1 MLIVCSTLHIIS
13 DNYFTMYGRTN
24 HHNNGGGE
32 TAPMLIPR
40 DRRHDDIDIET
51 SLSQSHN
58 ESTPHFLTSP
68 ASLTTG
74 SSWATEAFL
83 SCSPMVSGL
92 RSTIHLPNLD
102 LREARRAAMI
112 AANKKLESRW
122 SAEFEK
128 RSSRGKGGEGEE
140 EDVINLRR
148 GRSNS
153 LGNQSERN
161 QLRSSPLTLGAD
173 LLHRRTKSGLSLM
186 ELTSDAI
193 EQQQQQQPPPSTD
206 EEVIYEDIID
216 SEDVGYGSTIATSIP
231 KMYTEPL
238 KTTTITEEED
248 YMPTLKESQSC
259 NIADLGIVEFTS
271 SPHHQQHQYDRAIT
285 TADKTLVQ
293 ELKEEFAS
301 QSTHPLI
308 SIMYGLVN
316 TSIVLPVVM
325 SFGSIIYHDDFFRPY
340 LSVLMKLTVVSG
352 AVHQM
357 TFSTISS
364 LPFAVGQVQ
373 DAGLIFLSAM
383 ARDIVSQCKALGV
396 DDASILATTTI
407 GLSMFTAILGGA
419 LILVGKFKLASYCQ
433 LLPSSVVGGYLAYIG
448 FFCGQVRL
456 Q

>member
-1 MLIVCSTLHIIS
+1 
-13 DNYFTMYGRTN
+13 
-24 HHNNGGGE
+24 
-32 TAPMLIPR
+32 
-40 DRRHDDIDIET
+40 
-51 SLSQSHN
+51 
-58 ESTPHFLTSP
+58 
-68 ASLTTG
+68 
-74 SSWATEAFL
+74 
-83 SCSPMVSGL
+83 
-92 RSTIHLPNLD
+92 
-102 LREARRAAMI
+102 
-112 AANKKLESRW
+112 
-122 SAEFEK
+122 
-128 RSSRGKGGEGEE
+128 
-140 EDVINLRR
+140 
-148 GRSNS
+148 
-153 LGNQSERN
+153 
-161 QLRSSPLTLGAD
+161 
-173 LLHRRTKSGLSLM
+173 M

-193 EQQQQQQPPPSTD
+193 EQQQQQQQPPSTD
-206 EEVIYEDIID
+206 EEVIYKDIIN
-216 SEDVGYGSTIATSIP
+216 SEDVGYGSTIATSIQ

-293 ELKEEFAS
+293 ELKEDFAS